1 MSSSPPAPKP
11 LGNHNRCWIWG
22 RHAVWT
28 TLAAGRWTP
37 LEVAITPRC
46 PDELRTDVRRIARS
60 GQIPLVEITDAEL
73 TKRTRADDHQGL
85 AARMPEFPYA
95 TLTELLSRTPSPTAW
110 LVLDGLQ
117 DSFNFGAIIRSAVEL
132 GIDAIL
138 IGTAGQSGVNSQ
150 VVRSSAGAVNYLP
163 IVRVRSLSA
172 ALDDLCSAGV
182 VPLAAS
188 EKSAMLL
195 ETVDLTRPVALV
207 IGNEGQGVSHDVMSR
222 CLEQVRIPIENRV
235 GSLNAAVAAGI
246 LCYELVRQRN
256 QKQRRS

>member
-1 MSSSPPAPKP
+1 MTASLKP

-37 LEVAITPRC
+37 LEVTITPRC
-46 PDELRTDVRRIARS
+46 PDELRRDVRRIALS
-60 GQIPLVEITDAEL
+60 SQFPLVEITDAEL
-73 TKRTRADDHQGL
+73 TKRCRADDHQGL

-95 TLTELLSRTPSPTAW
+95 TLTELLARTPPPTAW

-132 GIDAIL
+132 GIDAVL

-150 VVRSSAGAVNYLP
+150 VVRSSAGSVNFLP
-163 IVRVRSLSA
+163 IVRMRSLPA
-172 ALDDLCSAGV
+172 ALDDLSNAGIV
-182 VPLAAS
+182 AVAAS
-188 EKSAMLL
+188 EKSDQLL
-195 ETVDLTRPVALV
+195 ETVDLKRPIALV
-207 IGNEGQGVSHDVMSR
+207 IGNESQGVSADVMAR
-222 CLEQVRIPIENRV
+222 CCEQVRIPIENRV

-246 LCYELVRQRN
+246 LCYELVRQRSS
-256 QKQRRS
+256 KV